1 MAKDKQLKVTGVKP
15 STVALFEGT
24 FLSMIGFA
32 VAVLYSLQRTVE
44 LADATQSVL
53 RGFAFG
59 LGAGIVS
66 VIVLPLVYFGIGWV
80 LGYLHGWILN
90 AVLKSSGGVVFDV
103 QE

>member
-24 FLSMIGFA
+24 LASIIGFA
-32 VAVLYSLQRTVE
+32 VAVLFSLQQTVQIAE
-44 LADATQSVL
+44 STQSVL

-59 LGAGIVS
+59 LGAGVVS
-66 VIVLPLVYFGIGWV
+66 IIVLPLIYFGLGWV

-90 AVLKSSGGVVFDV
+90 AVLKSSGGVQFDV
-103 QE
+103 QD